1 MLSAGTAAAAP
12 DPRPRPDEWWFATW
26 NIQQKVWPLSEG
38 NGVVVAVLDTGV
50 QANVADL
57 AGVVL
62 PGGDTAGGGDDG
74 RSDADTQTDGHG
86 TAMSV
91 LIAGQGG
98 GTGMA
103 GIAPGARILPV
114 VVNRAGSSGPTM
126 SAAIRFAV
134 DHGAKVINISQGAP
148 GVPPPACDS
157 GVQQAVAYAAEHDVV
172 VVASAGDSG
181 NTDNYPQWP
190 ASCAGV
196 LAVGGVEP
204 DGSLWPGSQ
213 RESYV
218 DVTGPGDHV
227 GWSGKDGK
235 YIPDSYGTSGAAAL
249 VSGAAALIRS
259 RYPSMPARTVVQRL
273 INTTVPLG
281 HPVPNDSTGYGLID
295 IFRALDVHAYPV
307 AASAPNPPF
316 AALDQW
322 LASPAGRQAG
332 AATGPPSLPPA
343 SPVAGPAGASGGG
356 IAPVAIIVAIVA
368 LLLVAA
374 VVALVVYVAR
384 RGRRG
389 HGVPY
394 SGARYRRQQYPGPQP
409 PYPGG
414 GPAAGAGPTGQSG
427 HGPPPG
433 YFPAQPP
440 SRPPGYGAYPG
451 HVPPGPQQ
459 PNPGYGPP
467 GHRPTGPPP
476 RTGPPPGNPGYGT
489 PGRVPG
495 EPPPDTTTG
504 CDR

>member
-1 MLSAGTAAAAP
+1 MA
-12 DPRPRPDEWWFATW
+12 
-26 NIQQKVWPLSEG
+26 
-38 NGVVVAVLDTGV
+38 
-50 QANVADL
+50 
-57 AGVVL
+57 
-62 PGGDTAGGGDDG
+62 
-74 RSDADTQTDGHG
+74 
-86 TAMSV
+86 V

-126 SAAIRFAV
+126 SAGIRFAV

-148 GVPPPACDS
+148 GVPPPACDI

-295 IFRALDVHAYPV
+295 IFRALDVRAYPV

-374 VVALVVYVAR
+374 VVAGGLCRTARQAGTWRALFRRALQAAAVSRPAAAIPGWRAGCRSRADGPVRPRPTTWLLSRAAAIAAARLWCLSGACPTGAPAAEPWLRPTRAPPHRAPATDGTPARESGIRHARAGPRRTPARYLPRGAPLNGWVHDSRTRR
-384 RGRRG
+384 RGRA
-389 HGVPY
+389 
-394 SGARYRRQQYPGPQP
+394 SA
-409 PYPGG
+409 GG
-414 GPAAGAGPTGQSG
+414 
-427 HGPPPG
+427 
-433 YFPAQPP
+433 
-440 SRPPGYGAYPG
+440 
-451 HVPPGPQQ
+451 
-459 PNPGYGPP
+459 
-467 GHRPTGPPP
+467 
-476 RTGPPPGNPGYGT
+476 
-489 PGRVPG
+489 
-495 EPPPDTTTG
+495 
-504 CDR
+504 